1 MLEESERMIKD
12 INDRLGAA
20 VRELRDLVVGFF
32 FLASLVHQF
41 YHLFFMLDPIK
52 S

>member
-12 INDRLGAA
+12 INERLGAA

-32 FLASLVHQF
+32 FSPRL
-41 YHLFFMLDPIK
+41 PIN
-52 S
+52 STISSSC